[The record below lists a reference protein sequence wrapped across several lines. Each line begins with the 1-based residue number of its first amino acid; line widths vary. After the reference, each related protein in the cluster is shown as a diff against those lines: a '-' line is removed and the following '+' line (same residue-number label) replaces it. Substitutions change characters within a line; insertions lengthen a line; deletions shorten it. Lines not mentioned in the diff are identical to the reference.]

1 MVATERQKP
10 NHKIPSS
17 TSGRGVPLSDRAYNA
32 IAETFRA
39 LADPTRARI
48 VHLLSFGESSVN
60 QLADKLT
67 VTPSAVSHQLRMLRQ
82 MGLVRFRRDAQMA
95 LYALDDP
102 HVAILFQE
110 AHEHVS
116 DILQEGRKSREWL

>member
-1 MVATERQKP
+1 MAVSTAHRRQDMSP
-10 NHKIPSS
+10 
-17 TSGRGVPLSDRAYNA
+17 GQVLSDRTYHAM
-32 IAETFRA
+32 AETFRA

-48 VHLLSFGESSVN
+48 IHLLTFGESSVN
-60 QLADKLT
+60 GLADRLT

-82 MGLVRFRRDAQMA
+82 MGLVRFRREGQTA

-110 AHEHVS
+110 AYEHVS
-116 DILQEGRKSREWL
+116 DYLQEGMKRREWL